1 MQNFH
6 NITVKTTNQSDIL
19 IRKIQKT
26 DNIQLAFLIRAIFNE
41 FDAPKENSVYS
52 DKNTDA
58 LFELFNTNK
67 NAEYF
72 VAEHNGKILGGCG
85 YFPTEG
91 LPQDCAEI
99 VKFYLCPEARG
110 MKIGAKLFTLTEERA
125 KSAGYKQLYI
135 ESFPQF
141 SNAVSMY
148 KKNGFSE
155 LAKRLGNS
163 GHSATT
169 IHMIKEI

>member
-1 MQNFH
+1 MQNFQ
-6 NITVKTTNQSDIL
+6 TVFQTTNQSNVL
-19 IRKIQKT
+19 IRKIQKS
-26 DNIQLAFLIRAIFNE
+26 DNIQLAFLIRAIFDE

-52 DKNTDA
+52 DNATDA
-58 LFELFNTNK
+58 LFEIFNTNK
-67 NAEYF
+67 YAEYF

-85 YFPTEG
+85 YFPTKG
-91 LPQDCAEI
+91 LPKNCAEI
-99 VKFYLCPEARG
+99 VKFYLSPEARG
-110 MKIGAKLFTLTEERA
+110 LKIGAKLFSLTEEHA
-125 KSAGYKQLYI
+125 KNAGYKQLYI

-155 LAKRLGNS
+155 IPHRWGDS
-163 GHSATT
+163 GHTATT

>member
-6 NITVKTTNQSDIL
+6 KTVFQTTNQSNVI
-19 IRKIQKT
+19 IRKIQKS
-26 DNIQLAFLIRAIFNE
+26 DNDQLAFLIRAIFDE
-41 FDAPKENSVYS
+41 FDAPKENSVYT
-52 DKNTDA
+52 DKETDA
-58 LFELFNTNK
+58 LFELFSTNK
-67 NAEYF
+67 CAEYF

-85 YFPTEG
+85 YFPTTG
-91 LPQDCAEI
+91 LPQNCAEI

-125 KSAGYKQLYI
+125 KAAGYKQLYI

-141 SNAVSMY
+141 ANAVSMY

-155 LAKRLGNS
+155 FSHRLGNS
-163 GHSATT
+163 GHTATT

>member
-52 DKNTDA
+52 DKDTDA
-58 LFELFNTNK
+58 LFELFNANK

-155 LAKRLGNS
+155 LSKRLGNS